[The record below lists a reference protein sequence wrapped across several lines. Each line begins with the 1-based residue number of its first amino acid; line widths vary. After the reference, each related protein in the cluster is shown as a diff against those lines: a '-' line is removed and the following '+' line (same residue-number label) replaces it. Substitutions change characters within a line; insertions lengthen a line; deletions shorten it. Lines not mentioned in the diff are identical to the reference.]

1 MSETQSRFEGYA
13 IVEIM
18 GHQQVSGYVTTEA
31 FGSVVMFKV
40 VQQEIPPT
48 EKTLERTQYV
58 DGEYCPEGSRV
69 RISRERAETFV
80 GVGSVYR
87 MTPCTEAQANAAQP
101 AKVEIIEKAE
111 RKLVAAGVDA
121 DILGEDDDDGDDDS
135 GGGF

>member
-1 MSETQSRFEGYA
+1 MSEVQQSKFEGYA

-18 GHQQVSGYVTTEA
+18 GHQMVSGYVTTEA

-69 RISRERAETFV
+69 RISRERAETYV

-87 MTPCTEAQANAAQP
+87 MTPCTEDQANASQP
-101 AKVEIIEKAE
+101 AKVEIIEKEE
-111 RKLVAAGVDA
+111 RKLVAAGIDNAIAGADEVD
-121 DILGEDDDDGDDDS
+121 EDDVPY
-135 GGGF
+135 

>member
-1 MSETQSRFEGYA
+1 MSETQQSKFEGYA

-18 GHQQVSGYVTTEA
+18 GHQQVAGYVTTEA

-48 EKTLERTQYV
+48 EKTLGYTQYV
-58 DGEYCPEGSRV
+58 NCEHCPEGSRV
-69 RISRERAETFV
+69 RISRERAETYV

-87 MTPCTEAQANAAQP
+87 MTPCTEEQANAAQP

-111 RKLVAAGVDA
+111 RKLVAAGINEA
-121 DILGEDDDDGDDDS
+121 ILGGEDDDDDGP
-135 GGGF
+135 F